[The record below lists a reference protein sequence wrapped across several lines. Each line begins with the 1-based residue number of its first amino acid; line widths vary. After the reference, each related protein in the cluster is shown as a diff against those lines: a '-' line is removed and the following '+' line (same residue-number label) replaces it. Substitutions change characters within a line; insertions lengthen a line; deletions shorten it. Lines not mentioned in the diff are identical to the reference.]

1 MTLFGVVHIFYAQSL
16 LTDLAEMSLSKAK
29 KRGLLYHCFE
39 VINLQIRVRN
49 LREDKDMTQKQ
60 MADLLCCSQRV
71 YSNYERG
78 EVDIPSKVWVEL
90 AKFHGTS
97 VDYLM
102 ELTDQKEPYPE
113 RKKRKYT

>member
-1 MTLFGVVHIFYAQSL
+1 MWLMNQLKDIGHVSGGFFVQFLQMY
-16 LTDLAEMSLSKAK
+16 LAELSLSEAK
-29 KRGLLYHCFE
+29 KHGLLYHCFE
-39 VINLQIRVRN
+39 VMNLQIRVRN

-78 EVDIPSKVWVEL
+78 EVDIPSRVWVEL

-97 VDYLM
+97 AEHVINKVEVL
-102 ELTDQKEPYPE
+102 LK
-113 RKKRKYT
+113 

>member
-1 MTLFGVVHIFYAQSL
+1 MQFLQTH
-16 LTDLAEMSLSKAK
+16 LAEMSLSEAK
-29 KRGLLYHCFE
+29 DRGLLYHCLE
-39 VINLQIRVRN
+39 VMNLQIRVRN
-49 LREDKDMTQKQ
+49 LREDKDITQKQ
-60 MADLLCCSQRV
+60 MADLLCCRQRV

-113 RKKRKYT
+113 RKKKKYML